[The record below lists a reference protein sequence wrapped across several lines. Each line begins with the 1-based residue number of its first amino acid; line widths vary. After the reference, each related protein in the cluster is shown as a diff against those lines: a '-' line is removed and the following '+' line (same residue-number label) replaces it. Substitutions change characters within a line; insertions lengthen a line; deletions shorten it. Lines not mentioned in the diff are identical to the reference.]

1 MFIKQNLYW
10 IELNWIK
17 PKSFCFTLC
26 GSIKNVRWVF
36 GHYFC
41 FVFIF
46 VRVIVSSLHFYFEL
60 LPDGDAV
67 TDSLARAYVCFVSM
81 HGKFSKSKYFLVFI
95 SLEEKHQI
103 STDTHNNSQAQ
114 STNAFREWSMGKNIS
129 NASDIYS
136 LFGFACSANSEWM
149 KFIYSEKSP
158 ITATDL
164 PNFVRWF
171 TYFFLR

>member
-1 MFIKQNLYW
+1 MCTGMFIKQNLYW

-36 GHYFC
+36 GYHFC

-67 TDSLARAYVCFVSM
+67 TDSLARAYVCVAPM

-95 SLEEKHQI
+95 PLEEKHQI
-103 STDTHNNSQAQ
+103 TTDTHNNSQAQ
-114 STNAFREWSMGKNIS
+114 STNAFREWSMGKVRRSEKKKHFQCVRYLQFIWFCLFSQQRMNEVHLFREKP
-129 NASDIYS
+129 IYS
-136 LFGFACSANSEWM
+136 
-149 KFIYSEKSP
+149 
-158 ITATDL
+158 D
-164 PNFVRWF
+164 RF
-171 TYFFLR
+171 T